1 MVSSKRLRQVR
12 VAAAHHIACA
22 VVPDAGFDARWAA
35 WVARGRV
42 HEHRVRRRFVAWLS
56 TAVVGAALVYGVLR
70 W

>member
-1 MVSSKRLRQVR
+1 MISSNRLRHVP

-22 VVPDAGFDARWAA
+22 VVPTGFNARWAA

-42 HEHRVRRRFVAWLS
+42 HEHRVRRRFVTWLS